1 MAKVDFL
8 KASECLMAAIRCGS
22 IGLGADALG
31 VSIPQM
37 SRDISRLEKELG
49 VQLLVRSR
57 SGVKATEEGAY
68 FAERIE
74 PLMERLEQVERSIQ
88 QAAGSEATLSLPL
101 TEATELFPR
110 WLSEFKEVNPE
121 IKVSLEV
128 ASALPQGGRSL
139 FDFSVVVSR
148 QPRDES
154 MIAIRIC
161 SVQLV
166 NIASPDYLYDAG
178 DVLEPESL
186 SWHRLVYAPL
196 ETEQPVVL
204 RKKDEAAS
212 FSKVDLSSAER
223 MDNLL
228 AVKSSVL
235 AGGGIGIAVPLYLVK
250 NELDR
255 GELVNILPAWKMEPS
270 VMWFLR
276 PPSRFPSLVS
286 QQLVHW
292 FKDRAANTP
301 GLNLERVDGFVQHFQ
316 LDDVAAHSMCG

>member
-22 IGLGADALG
+22 IGLGADLLG
-31 VSIPQM
+31 MSTPQM

-49 VQLLVRSR
+49 VQLLIRSR

-121 IKVSLEV
+121 IKVSLGV
-128 ASALPQGGRSL
+128 SSAMSQGGRSL
-139 FDFSVVVSR
+139 FDFSVLISR
-148 QPRDES
+148 HPRDES

-161 SVQLV
+161 GVPLV
-166 NIASPDYLYDAG
+166 NVASPDYLYDSG

-204 RKKDEAAS
+204 RKTDECGRFA
-212 FSKVDLSSAER
+212 KVDLGSAER

-228 AVKSSVL
+228 AVKSAVL
-235 AGGGIGIAVPLYLVK
+235 AGGGIGVSVPLYLVK
-250 NELDR
+250 NELDE
-255 GELVNILPAWKMEPS
+255 GELINILPGWRIEPS

-292 FKDRAANTP
+292 FKERALNTP
-301 GLNLERVDGFVQHFQ
+301 GLN
-316 LDDVAAHSMCG
+316 